1 MAWGPNEACYCLEK
15 TVNFAPE
22 YVPGRCNIGRRGRAI
37 RLTTGLVLIAVSIVI
52 GITVLEPVNNLLSL
66 TLVVPFY
73 VGILACLEGSMSFC
87 VLHAARG
94 TYDLNEPHGFA
105 SRKSGTLEKVKS
117 EDSKGLDR
125 RKASVIHLEA
135 LSGAFL
141 LALLLALT

>member
-1 MAWGPNEACYCLEK
+1 M
-15 TVNFAPE
+15 VPE

-37 RLTTGLVLIAVSIVI
+37 RLTTGLVFIAVSIVI
-52 GITVLEPVNNLLSL
+52 GITVLKPVNHLLSL
-66 TLVVPFY
+66 ALVVPFY

-105 SRKSGTLEKVKS
+105 SRKSDTLQKVGS
-117 EDSKGLDR
+117 EDWKKLDQR
-125 RKASVIHLEA
+125 RARWMHLEA
-135 LSGAFL
+135 LTGAVL

>member
-1 MAWGPNEACYCLEK
+1 MKLV
-15 TVNFAPE
+15 TVWRKRSILVPE
-22 YVPGRCNIGRRGRAI
+22 YVPGRCNIGGRGRAI

-105 SRKSGTLEKVKS
+105 SRKSDTLQKVGS
-117 EDSKGLDR
+117 EDWMGLDR
-125 RKASVIHLEA
+125 KKALVMHLEA
-135 LSGAFL
+135 LTGAVL